1 VRAASIIAL
10 GFLLVVG
17 QSSLAAAVRYDIF
30 VPNAALAIVLYMGM
44 HGYGAAYGALVSFT
58 IGYFMDALA
67 GTPLGLYTFATV
79 AVFLL
84 SRIAAL
90 RLFLKGWIFEI
101 ALTLLWSVVA
111 GVLLLLV
118 RGLFDQDFQ
127 SLLTHLKIVTCRAA
141 ATALV
146 APLVFRAMAWLE
158 RVTSKRKAEGRA
170 FRG

>member
-1 VRAASIIAL
+1 MRAASIIAF
-10 GFLLVVG
+10 GFLLVVA
-17 QSSLAAAVRYDIF
+17 QSAFAAEIPNDLV

-44 HGYGAAYGALVSFT
+44 HGYGAAYGALVSFAL
-58 IGYFMDALA
+58 GYFMDALA
-67 GTPLGLYTFATV
+67 GTPLGLYTFV
-79 AVFLL
+79 AVAIFLL

-90 RLFLKGWIFEI
+90 RLFLKGWVFEI
-101 ALTLLWSVVA
+101 VLTLLWSVVA

-127 SLLTHLKIVTCRAA
+127 SLLTHLKIVVCRAA
-141 ATALV
+141 ATAVV